1 MIRTD
6 DLEIK
11 VFAKEGETVF
21 LEDADTE
28 IVRAV
33 REDQDTLLWH
43 VYAGLSFL
51 GCLGKDDKEG
61 WFFDGH
67 TSHRATQFN
76 ELKAIAELIQ
86 YLEMNPPYEA
96 N

>member
-1 MIRTD
+1 MIRAD
-6 DLEIK
+6 NLNEIK
-11 VFAKEGETVF
+11 VFAKEAE
-21 LEDADTE
+21 TE

-33 REDQDTLLWH
+33 REDSDMLLWH
-43 VYAGLSFL
+43 VYAGSSFL
-51 GCLGKDDKEG
+51 GSLGKDDKEG

-86 YLEMNPPYEA
+86 YMEMNPPHGT